1 MVLLAGTDKID
12 ETPARPRIRVG
23 ASRARPPRTSTAR
36 RDAPQADRLHH
47 LDGRELATKKGKQG
61 VAPLVSRIA
70 FCGQLH
76 QSNSMNVFR
85 SCQTAHHALRWDQ
98 HFLGKPRD

>member
-23 ASRARPPRTSTAR
+23 ASRPRPPRTSTAR

-47 LDGRELATKKGKQG
+47 LDGRELATKSTRGTIRETRGRTPCFPNCFLWLITPVEFDSAEILASQRYC
-61 VAPLVSRIA
+61 PFRNLLVK
-70 FCGQLH
+70 
-76 QSNSMNVFR
+76 N
-85 SCQTAHHALRWDQ
+85 
-98 HFLGKPRD
+98 